1 MNGGGVVEKMEVV
14 EQDGIAELL
23 AVLIAPTVD
32 DFDGYLYGDP
42 EFRFYSLPYFSNLPE
57 QLPHINGNNDFL
69 LASSFDVYDWDAD
82 GDDDVLLASSEG
94 NWIERTESTFI
105 VRDYNDAHSLFGA
118 RIQGV
123 YDYNQDGLPDQL
135 FTAGVGYG
143 VLANNFWG
151 ERSGVD
157 IFVGLVPGKTG
168 AAPFG
173 QSQMLYPSTAYSVND
188 VVDADGD
195 GDQDLL
201 SWKTQW
207 GDWAKDSLL
216 YVLENDSDSI
226 LYPRQLTGFPGLVE
240 QLQFEHGDSI
250 GFVLVSPVEEED
262 GVITP
267 LIKDQLYMIRKEGSG
282 WSAPFLVVDSMG
294 YYDFKVGDVDNDGD
308 PDIFYIQYLE
318 PDIIRSAWYENTGT
332 GSMFT
337 EHILINDTDQPGSF
351 YNHFSKLIDIN
362 GDGLLDIFLRGPFE
376 YIYFLQQ
383 PTGEFDF
390 TQPTIFTLD
399 DFYYIWIDDFDED
412 GDADILGRTNG
423 QQGACQLGLY
433 PYDANTQ
440 QYGGFEASQEVVC
453 SVDYKVGDFDSDGDL
468 DVITDDG
475 VCLNIAA
482 SGIFSAPSGGDAPFY
497 PDYSIVKHLGDLNGD
512 GKADLI
518 SLRSN
523 YIPNKGW
530 NWQENFTTPEFV
542 FVQGTVL
549 YDEDTD
555 CQDMALDTL
564 PYTSL
569 QPKLQWENNY
579 NNSEVISTNS
589 EANYLVALPDT
600 GQHLWNLIPPSA
612 VWQSCPEDTLQTYTV
627 YDSVYTLDFQ
637 LQPLENCPFID
648 VSMVVGLL
656 RGCEDGTIYLDY
668 KNTGTIP
675 SQNQLLHFTHEE
687 GLTIVNTSI
696 PPLAQTD
703 TLITFELPPL
713 DVGASGQIEVVVNPS
728 CAVYLPGHVFCFDA
742 VVEQDISC
750 LDNLDDWDGSDL
762 RAEAT
767 CEQDS
772 IVFTL
777 KNEGPGA
784 MDMPRQYSLSIVN
797 DDIIMLKVDDVLL
810 GPEDSI
816 LLKVK
821 DTTELIRLIA
831 AQDDGHPEFVELQM
845 TVDGCLT
852 PDSSNILNQQLLQS
866 PNTNYGLTGVQACRA
881 LRGAYDPNIK
891 EAFPVGEG
899 PDHEI
904 RAGSWIDYTVHFQ
917 NTGND
922 TAFLVVLRDTLPEC
936 LDLTTLRM
944 GTSSHPYEWVLHENR
959 ELSITFD
966 PIALP
971 DSNVNVLGSQGFVH
985 YSIKIPD
992 DCLPGTEIKNR
1003 AGIYFD
1009 FNPVVLTDYTLH
1021 TIQKPVVYNDE
1032 LVVYCLESGPAVADS
1047 LETITYSYPYYDSL
1061 VLVQHK
1067 FVVPDTNYLAL
1078 EIAPGTIWEGIE
1090 IVTDTTITWIMEN
1103 EYGCDSLL
1111 IYEFNIVSTQELQQ
1125 AKLIVFPNPV
1135 SEQLFVHIP
1144 NFTSGYHLELYEARG
1159 SMVWQGAHR
1168 RAHAGV
1174 HEVMIPVQE
1183 LPDGIYSLR
1192 LKGDQGQQASTRVV
1206 VRR

>member
-1 MNGGGVVEKMEVV
+1 MLFTAGMGHGVYWGGLLEPYPEKDIFIGIKLGKTGEDPF
-14 EQDGIAELL
+14 EQPRLL
-23 AVLIAPTVD
+23 FPSTSHDVKSVLDA
-32 DFDGYLYGDP
+32 
-42 EFRFYSLPYFSNLPE
+42 
-57 QLPHINGNNDFL
+57 
-69 LASSFDVYDWDAD
+69 DAD
-82 GDDDVLLASSEG
+82 GD
-94 NWIERTESTFI
+94 N
-105 VRDYNDAHSLFGA
+105 
-118 RIQGV
+118 
-123 YDYNQDGLPDQL
+123 
-135 FTAGVGYG
+135 
-143 VLANNFWG
+143 
-151 ERSGVD
+151 
-157 IFVGLVPGKTG
+157 
-168 AAPFG
+168 
-173 QSQMLYPSTAYSVND
+173 
-188 VVDADGD
+188 
-195 GDQDLL
+195 DLL
-201 SWKTQW
+201 SWKHEW
-207 GDWAKDSLL
+207 GYWARDSSI
-216 YVLENDSDSI
+216 YILENEADSI
-226 LYPRQLTGFPGLVE
+226 LPTRRLLEFPGLIQSFQVSDN
-240 QLQFEHGDSI
+240 DSV
-250 GFVLVSPVEEED
+250 GFALV
-262 GVITP
+262 IP
-267 LIKDQLYMIRKEGSG
+267 LTTSNGYISTSSYRQIYMSYNEGSS
-282 WSAPFLVVDSMG
+282 WSAPTLVVDSVDRSIQ
-294 YYDFKVGDVDNDGD
+294 YFNIGDLDNDGD
-308 PDIFYIQYLE
+308 QDIFFFDYVS
-318 PDIIRSAWYENTGT
+318 PDYNSAAAAWYENTGT
-332 GSMFT
+332 ADLFIT
-337 EHILINDTDQPGSF
+337 NTFVDDPQPSSF
-351 YNHFSKLIDIN
+351 YSNPYTHLQDIN
-362 GDGLLDIFLRGPFE
+362 GDGLLDLFIARSDHFIHL
-376 YIYFLQQ
+376 LQQ
-383 PTGEFDF
+383 PSGGFDY
-390 TQPTIFTLD
+390 TQKVIFTLD
-399 DFYYIWIDDFDED
+399 DLNYYTISDFDGD
-412 GDADILGRTNG
+412 GDADILGKIYG
-423 QQGACQLGLY
+423 QQTGDQLGFY
-433 PYDANTQ
+433 HFDINTQ
-440 QYGGFEASQEVVC
+440 EYGNFEVSQSISPISGIRV
-453 SVDYKVGDFDSDGDL
+453 FDIDTDGDL
-468 DVITDDG
+468 DLVADEG
-475 VCLNIAA
+475 VCLNIAG
-482 SGIFSAPSGGDAPFY
+482 SGIFSAPTGGDSPFY
-497 PDYSIVKHLGDLNGD
+497 PGIIRHTIDLNGD
-512 GKADLI
+512 GKEDVI
-518 SLRSN
+518 T
-523 YIPNKGW
+523 KGEYFNEPSW
-530 NWQENFTTPEFV
+530 GWQENFTTPEFV
-542 FVQGTVL
+542 FVQGIVL

-555 CQDMALDTL
+555 CQDIALDTL
-564 PYTSL
+564 PFTSL
-569 QPKLQWENNY
+569 QPKIQWQNNY
-579 NNSEVISTNS
+579 NNSEVISTDS

-600 GQHLWNLIPPSA
+600 GQHTWNLIPPSA
-612 VWQSCPEDTLQTYTV
+612 VWKSCPEDTIQTYTV

-637 LQPLENCPFID
+637 IQPLENCPYID
-648 VSMVVGLL
+648 ISLVIGRL

-668 KNTGTIP
+668 QNTGTIP
-675 SQNQLLHFTHEE
+675 SQNQLLHFTHEA
-687 GLTIVNTSI
+687 GLTIVSTSI
-696 PPLAQTD
+696 APLAQTD

-831 AQDDGHPEFVELQM
+831 EQDDGHPIYEELQM

-852 PDSSNILNQQLLQS
+852 PDSSNILNQQLLQN
-866 PNTNYGLTGVQACRA
+866 PNTNYGLTGVQACRE

-936 LDLTTLRM
+936 LDLTTLSM

-971 DSNVNVLGSQGFVH
+971 DSNVNVPGSQGFVH

-1009 FNPVVLTDYTLH
+1009 FNPVVLTDYTHH
-1021 TIQKPVVYNDE
+1021 TIHKPVVYNNE

-1067 FVVPDTNYLAL
+1067 FVVPDTNYSAL

-1090 IVTDTTITWIMEN
+1090 IVTDTTITWIMDN

-1125 AKLIVFPNPV
+1125 AKLIAFPNPV
-1135 SEQLFVHIP
+1135 SEQLFVNIP

-1174 HEVMIPVQE
+1174 HEVMIPVEE

-1192 LKGDQGQQASTRVV
+1192 LKGDQGQQAAARVV
-1206 VRR
+1206 IRR